1 MILGKIT
8 GKLSTQEFKF
18 HITGKAKK
26 FDYVQVMHGDGQYVL
41 GQIIEIENDHGR
53 SEAFCN
59 VIGFRTKAG
68 TLRPLRVP
76 LEPDTEVLFAEDD
89 FIKETLGLESKP
101 NTAYIGTLEG
111 RDNLKVYLDL
121 NKLLTKHMI
130 ILAKSGAGK
139 SFLAGD
145 IIEDLLDNKIPVVII
160 DPHGEYS
167 TIRYPNPNDSERM
180 AKFEVKPKGYLHHVQ
195 EYTPDT
201 KTNPEAKAL
210 KLSCRGLTAS
220 EVMHLLPAKLTNS
233 QKGTLYSALK
243 NTGNRVDFNELI
255 LDLEASEETSTK
267 WTLINILEYVK
278 SLNLFSDNPTLP
290 GELVVGNKISII
302 NLKGIAPEVQEV
314 VVYKIVS
321 DLFTERKKG
330 NIPPFFLLVEEAHNF
345 APERSFGETKAS
357 AVLRQIA
364 SEGRKFGLGLGI
376 VSQRA
381 SRVEKSVI
389 SQASTQFILKVTN
402 PNDLK
407 AISSSVEGITHE
419 TEKEIR
425 NIPVGT
431 ALVTGIVDVP
441 LFVNIRPRRSKHG
454 GEAVKIFNDEDDKE
468 YEEEAEEDKSKPD
481 TDFVKE
487 RKRFEEAKG
496 EMVLVIPP
504 KLSKKDIELMSEE
517 PVKVKTVLVPCVIV
531 SCNQGEDDFNIL
543 IDLNSGEILTDIESR
558 KGVSLKGMQLE
569 DISPQQSKVFQM
581 ALKLKGFKPAELF
594 AMSGVQFSELYD
606 LVTILT
612 KKGYFLKDGD
622 TYSLNE
628 KFVPLSNLSKFA
640 CYEKPDFHRMETDSQ
655 LPRKFDLSKI
665 KEFISKFTEI
675 RDIRECFLAIHE
687 ISPRN

>member
-1 MILGKIT
+1 
-8 GKLSTQEFKF
+8 
-18 HITGKAKK
+18 
-26 FDYVQVMHGDGQYVL
+26 
-41 GQIIEIENDHGR
+41 
-53 SEAFCN
+53 
-59 VIGFRTKAG
+59 
-68 TLRPLRVP
+68 
-76 LEPDTEVLFAEDD
+76 
-89 FIKETLGLESKP
+89 
-101 NTAYIGTLEG
+101 
-111 RDNLKVYLDL
+111 
-121 NKLLTKHMI
+121 
-130 ILAKSGAGK
+130 
-139 SFLAGD
+139 
-145 IIEDLLDNKIPVVII
+145 
-160 DPHGEYS
+160 
-167 TIRYPNPNDSERM
+167 
-180 AKFEVKPKGYLHHVQ
+180 
-195 EYTPDT
+195 
-201 KTNPEAKAL
+201 
-210 KLSCRGLTAS
+210 
-220 EVMHLLPAKLTNS
+220 LPAKLTNS

-243 NTGNRVDFNELI
+243 NVGNQVDFNELI
-255 LDLEASEETSTK
+255 LNLEASEETSTK

-290 GELVVGNKISII
+290 GELVLGNKLSII

-330 NIPPFFLLVEEAHNF
+330 NIPPFFMLVEEAHNF

-364 SEGRKFGLGLGI
+364 SEGRKFGLGMGI
-376 VSQRA
+376 VSQRP
-381 SRVEKSVI
+381 SRVDKSLL

-454 GEAVKIFNDEDDKE
+454 GEAVKIFNEEDDYE
-468 YEEEAEEDKSKPD
+468 EDEEEAQVDKFKPG
-481 TDFVKE
+481 TDFAKE
-487 RKRFEEAKG
+487 KKRFEEAKG
-496 EMVLVIPP
+496 EMILVIPP
-504 KLSKKDIELMSEE
+504 KLSTKDIELMSED
-517 PVKVKTVLVPCVIV
+517 PVKVKTILVPCVIV

-543 IDLNSGEILTDIESR
+543 IDLNLGEILTDTENR

-581 ALKLKGFKPAELF
+581 ALKLKRFKPAELF

-612 KKGYFLKDGD
+612 KKGYFLKEGD
-622 TYSLNE
+622 SYSLNE

-655 LPRKFDLSKI
+655 LPKKFDLAKI
-665 KEFISKFTEI
+665 KEFLSKFT
-675 RDIRECFLAIHE
+675 DIKDIKECFMAVHE
-687 ISPRN
+687 ISPKR